1 MAPLKW
7 GATNVHPLEGVPDQR
22 AAKRARRICS
32 ETAATAP
39 SALMGGAAKCP
50 SRFQIIMASDIVYDE
65 AHTALIWR
73 TVAAL
78 LSNDKHA
85 MFVSTAY
92 RRILRF
98 FFDLT
103 VMLPIFQ

>member
-1 MAPLKW
+1 ME
-7 GATNVHPLEGVPDQR
+7 TDR
-22 AAKRARRICS
+22 SS

-39 SALMGGAAKCP
+39 SALMDGAAKCRP

-78 LSNDKHA
+78 LSHDKHA

-92 RRILRF
+92 RRILRICF
-98 FFDLT
+98 RFDCDVT
-103 VMLPIFQ
+103 YISIKERTTMLS

>member
-1 MAPLKW
+1 ME
-7 GATNVHPLEGVPDQR
+7 TDR
-22 AAKRARRICS
+22 S

-39 SALMGGAAKCP
+39 SALMDGAAKECP

-78 LSNDKHA
+78 LSHDKHA
-85 MFVSTAY
+85 MFVSTAS

-98 FFDLT
+98 LFFRFDCDVT
-103 VMLPIFQ
+103 YISIKERTTMLS